1 MSFYCLFVGQD
12 YWLVKNSWG
21 VDWGTQGYIKM
32 ARNRENHCG
41 IATAASY
48 PQVWIELFWN
58 DLNHGSNFIALKYTQ
73 DWILHNDL
81 KGFLDS

>member
-1 MSFYCLFVGQD
+1 MQSVMSINRKVSIDALMLFYCLFVGQD

-48 PQVWIELFWN
+48 PQV
-58 DLNHGSNFIALKYTQ
+58 
-73 DWILHNDL
+73 
-81 KGFLDS
+81 